1 MRPAWWAAVGGLVLL
16 ACSPHS
22 KSEGA
27 GGSAGGGGTGG
38 SAAGGSAGTSG
49 SGSGGGGTG
58 GGATGGTGGTGGTSG
73 GGSGGSGLIL
83 IDAGDP
89 DACAEGCSEDP
100 CAEAVRTKQSVGCE
114 YYATMMDS
122 MVGDV
127 CFAVFLANTSSS
139 HAHLSVE
146 YGGALPVATFTR
158 IPEGYGPGLT
168 YRPYDPDQG
177 IAPDEVAILFLSG
190 PTGNVTFPQVPC
202 PIESALPSGVFFT
215 GTGYGRSFRITT
227 DVPVVA
233 YQMNPY
239 GGAGTSITGASLLL
253 PTSVWDT
260 NYVIASAFGD
270 SGIGNSLN
278 IIAQQNATRITIVP
292 TRSVVGRNGIPA
304 SNANVPFDLLLDQG
318 EHAQISQED
327 LTGSILS
334 SDKPVGLMAGHQCMS
349 IPDGV
354 LACDH
359 GEQMVPPIRALGSEY
374 VGVMHRPRGSEP
386 AFWRVIGA
394 ADGTVLTWSSDVGGP
409 NTLELG
415 EVAVFATRD
424 PFVVESQ
431 DEDHPFLLFSHMVG
445 VNYELSIPN
454 NAGDPDSVLS
464 VPPAQYL
471 SHYVFFTD
479 PTYPETNLVVVR
491 KRIDGR
497 FADVDLDCSGSL
509 TGWASVGDY
518 EWTRADLMTGNF
530 EGVGNCSTGRHV
542 IDSENPFGVWVWGWG
557 SSLTEAQT
565 TSVSYGYPAGMN
577 VSHINPVVV
586 PPEPR

>member
-1 MRPAWWAAVGGLVLL
+1 MRPAWWAVVGTLTLQ
-16 ACSPHS
+16 ACAPRSRSDGPGDDAGTGGS
-22 KSEGA
+22 GKGGTAA
-27 GGSAGGGGTGG
+27 GGAAGTGASGAGGGGTGG
-38 SAAGGSAGTSG
+38 
-49 SGSGGGGTG
+49 TG
-58 GGATGGTGGTGGTSG
+58 GV
-73 GGSGGSGLIL
+73 IP

-89 DACAEGCSEDP
+89 DACTEGCSLDP

-127 CFAVFLANTSSS
+127 CFAVFLANTSNTP
-139 HAHLSVE
+139 ARVSVE
-146 YGGALPVATFTR
+146 YGGAPLDVQTFTR
-158 IPEGYGPGLT
+158 VPEGYGPGLS
-168 YRPYDPDQG
+168 YRPYDPNQG
-177 IAPDEVAILFLSG
+177 IAPDEVAVLFLSG
-190 PTGNVTFPQVPC
+190 PSGDVTFPQVPC
-202 PIESALPSGVFFT
+202 PIASALPSGVFFT

-227 DVPVVA
+227 DVPVVG

-260 NYVIASAFGD
+260 NYVIASASGD
-270 SGIGNSLN
+270 GGMAPSFN
-278 IIAQQNATRITIVP
+278 IIAKENTTRVTIVP
-292 TRSVVGRNGIPA
+292 NRPVVGGKGVPA
-304 SNANVPFDLLLDQG
+304 SNANVPFELLLDQG
-318 EHAQISQED
+318 EQAQISQED

-334 SDKPVGLMAGHQCMS
+334 SDKPVGLMAGHQCMY

-374 VGVMHRPRGSEP
+374 VGVMHRPRANEP
-386 AFWRVIGA
+386 AFYRVIGA
-394 ADGTVLTWSSDVGGP
+394 ANGTVLSWSSDVGGP
-409 NTLELG
+409 QSLELG
-415 EVAVFATRD
+415 EVVVFATRE

-431 DEDHPFLLFSHMVG
+431 DEDHPFLLFSQMVG
-445 VNYELSIPN
+445 SNYELSIPN
-454 NAGDPDSVLS
+454 SAGDPDSVLG

-491 KRIDGR
+491 KKVDGR
-497 FADVDLDCSGSL
+497 FAGVDLDCSGPL
-509 TGWASVGDY
+509 TGWAPVGEY
-518 EWTRADLMTGNF
+518 EWTRVDLMTGNF

-577 VSHINPVVV
+577 VEHINPVVV

>member
-1 MRPAWWAAVGGLVLL
+1 MRPAWWAVVGTLTLL
-16 ACSPHS
+16 ACSPRS
-22 KSEGA
+22 KNEGA
-27 GGSAGGGGTGG
+27 GGSMGTGG
-38 SAAGGSAGTSG
+38 SGTGGSTAGGSAGTSG
-49 SGSGGGGTG
+49 SGTGGGGTNG
-58 GGATGGTGGTGGTSG
+58 GGTGGTSG
-73 GGSGGSGLIL
+73 GIGGSGLIV
-83 IDAGDP
+83 IDAGVP
-89 DACAEGCSEDP
+89 DACTDCSADP

-127 CFAVFLANTSSS
+127 CFAVFLANTSNAP
-139 HAHLSVE
+139 AHLSVE
-146 YGGALPVATFTR
+146 YGGALPNVAAFTR

-168 YRPYDPDQG
+168 YRPYDPEQG

-202 PIESALPSGVFFT
+202 PIASALPSGVFFT

-270 SGIGNSLN
+270 GGMAPSIN
-278 IIAQQNATRITIVP
+278 IIARENATRVTIVP
-292 TRSVVGRNGIPA
+292 NRPVVGGNGVPA
-304 SNANVPFDLLLDQG
+304 SNPNVPFDLLLDQG
-318 EHAQISQED
+318 EQAQISQQD

-334 SDKPVGLMAGHQCMS
+334 SDKPVGLMAGHQCMY
-349 IPDGV
+349 IPDPV

-359 GEQMVPPIRALGSEY
+359 GEQMVPPIRSLGSEY
-374 VGVMHRPRGSEP
+374 VGVMHRPRSNEP

-394 ADGTVLTWSSDVGGP
+394 ADGTVLSWSSAVGGP
-409 NTLELG
+409 TTLELG
-415 EVAVFATRD
+415 EVSVFATGD
-424 PFVVESQ
+424 PFVVRSQ

-445 VNYELSIPN
+445 VNYELSIPD

-491 KRIDGR
+491 TKVDGR
-497 FADVDLDCSGSL
+497 FADVDLDCSGPL
-509 TGWASVGDY
+509 TGWTPVGDY

-542 IDSENPFGVWVWGWG
+542 IDSDHPFGVWVWGWG

-565 TSVSYGYPAGMN
+565 TAVSYGYPAGMN
-577 VSHINPVVV
+577 VEHINPVVV

>member
-1 MRPAWWAAVGGLVLL
+1 MGSAWWAVVGTLIAF
-16 ACSPHS
+16 ACSPRS
-22 KSEGA
+22 KSDGP
-27 GGSAGGGGTGG
+27 GGSAGTGGSGTGG
-38 SAAGGSAGTSG
+38 SAAGGSAGISG
-49 SGSGGGGTG
+49 SGTGGGGTG
-58 GGATGGTGGTGGTSG
+58 GTGG

-89 DACAEGCSEDP
+89 DACAEGCSADP

-122 MVGDV
+122 MTGEV
-127 CFAVFLANTSSS
+127 CFAVFLANTSSAP
-139 HAHLSVE
+139 AHLSVE
-146 YGGALPVATFTR
+146 YGGASLNVATFTR
-158 IPEGYGPGLT
+158 VPEGYGPGLS

-190 PTGNVTFPQVPC
+190 PTGEVPFPQVPC
-202 PIESALPSGVFFT
+202 PIESALPNGVFFS
-215 GTGYGRSFRITT
+215 GTGYGRSFRINT

-270 SGIGNSLN
+270 GGMLPSLN
-278 IIAQQNATRITIVP
+278 IIAQENATRVTIVP
-292 TRSVVGRNGIPA
+292 NRPVVGGKGVPA
-304 SNANVPFDLLLDQG
+304 SNTNVPFDLLLDQG
-318 EHAQISQED
+318 EQAQISQED

-334 SDKPVGLMAGHQCMS
+334 SDKPVGLMAGHQCMY

-359 GEQMVPPIRALGSEY
+359 GEQMVPPIRSLGSEY
-374 VGVMHRPRGSEP
+374 VGVMHRPRGNEP

-394 ADGTVLTWSSDVGGP
+394 ANGTVLTWSSDVGGP
-409 NTLELG
+409 NSLELG
-415 EVAVFATRD
+415 EVAVFVTRD

-431 DEDHPFLLFSHMVG
+431 DEDHPFMLFAHMTG
-445 VNYELSIPN
+445 VNYEMSIPD

-471 SHYVFFTD
+471 SHYVLFTD

-491 KRIDGR
+491 KKVDGR
-497 FADVDLDCSGSL
+497 FADVDLDCSGPL
-509 TGWASVGDY
+509 TGWTSVGDY

-565 TSVSYGYPAGMN
+565 TGVSYGYPAGMN
-577 VSHINPVVV
+577 VTHINPVVV